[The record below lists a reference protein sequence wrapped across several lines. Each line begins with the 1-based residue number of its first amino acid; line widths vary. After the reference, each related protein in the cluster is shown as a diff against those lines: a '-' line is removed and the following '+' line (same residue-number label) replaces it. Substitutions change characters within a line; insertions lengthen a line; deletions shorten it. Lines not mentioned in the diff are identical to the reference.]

1 MVPTAEI
8 QIGAGIV
15 AGVLCGLGLAYFGY
29 VPERQRNRQQL
40 AAQQKL
46 IAELSTRAPNDEVAA
61 QQAALHSEIV
71 GLQQQ
76 LVTQAD
82 AHSAA
87 LSLAD
92 KQSSLQCESL
102 LSAAHDQHAQQIK
115 QLRELLSADYKPLMQ
130 NIELLMGFAK
140 TVERWH
146 DEMQSILDNTQNIK
160 RQNDEFSRIVSNV
173 VMLALNA
180 AIEAARAGEAGRGF
194 AVVADGVREL
204 ANTAMKLSVDYKKN
218 LSKNDLITTTTFQD
232 IQASGNMI
240 RNVLF
245 GLKAT
250 TDKIHAQLDA
260 V

>member
-1 MVPTAEI
+1 MFITADI

-15 AGVLCGLGLAYFGY
+15 VGVLSGVGLAYFGY
-29 VPERQRNRQQL
+29 APERQRNRQQL

-46 IAELSTRAPNDEVAA
+46 IAELSTRAPVNEVAA
-61 QQAALHSEIV
+61 QQEALRGEIA

-76 LVTQAD
+76 LITQAE
-82 AHSAA
+82 AHRAA
-87 LSLAD
+87 LSQAE
-92 KQSSLQCESL
+92 KQNSLQCERL
-102 LSAAHDQHAQQIK
+102 LSDAHDQHAAQIK
-115 QLRELLSADYKPLMQ
+115 QLRELLSSDYKPLMK

-146 DEMQSILDNTQNIK
+146 DEMQSILENTQHIK

-204 ANTAMKLSVDYKKN
+204 ANTAMKLSSDYKKN

-250 TDKIHAQLDA
+250 TDKIHTQLDA